1 MRSQAT
7 YHALYRFGLGPKP
20 GEVQHVGNDPRGWL
34 LAQTQHHSLPRELQ
48 ALLTQPIQAVHLAD
62 QSADDKRKLGQFL
75 QDSKQRYVR
84 ESGLRMQVQQH
95 SDQPLQERLVL
106 FWSNHFTV
114 SVQKPILAGLVNR
127 YEVEAIRPNLDR
139 HFEDMLLAVARHPAM
154 LLYLDNM
161 QSVGPDS
168 RAGMRRDKGLNENLA
183 REILELHSLGVSG
196 GYSQQDVIALAKI
209 ITGWSLQRSDG
220 GPQLRYAFRPELHQP
235 GSKTLLG
242 RGIAEGG
249 EDEGVQALRMLAR
262 HPATARHISF
272 KLAQHFVA
280 DQPPEALVERLTKI
294 YLHTNGHLPSLT
306 EALIEAPE
314 AWAQPL
320 SKLKS
325 PYEFALSAL
334 RLSGLTVSPEQVM
347 QGLDALNARPF
358 NASSPAGFADTM
370 DTWSSPDALL
380 KRVTWAG
387 RLGQRLPAVRE
398 PLNYA
403 EQSLGPLLSDSSRLA
418 ISRAETSQQA
428 LGLLLASP
436 EFQRR

>member
-1 MRSQAT
+1 MNSRAT
-7 YHALYRFGLGPKP
+7 FHALYRFGLGPKP
-20 GEVQHVGNDPRGWL
+20 GEVQHIGNDPRGWL
-34 LAQTQHHSLPRELQ
+34 LAQAQHNPLPPELQ
-48 ALLTQPIQAVHLAD
+48 ALVAKPVQHAHLAD
-62 QSADDKRKLGQFL
+62 RSDDDKRKLGQFL
-75 QDSKQRYVR
+75 QDSKQRYIR
-84 ESGLRMQVQQH
+84 DCGLRFQAQQI
-95 SDQPLQERLVL
+95 SSQPLQERLVL
-106 FWSNHFTV
+106 FWSNHFSV

-127 YEVEAIRPNLDR
+127 YEIEAIRPHLNQ
-139 HFEDMLLAVARHPAM
+139 HFEDMLLAVVQHPAM
-154 LLYLDNM
+154 LLYLDNV
-161 QSVGPDS
+161 QSLGPDS
-168 RAGMRRDKGLNENLA
+168 RAGKRRDKGLNENLA
-183 REILELHSLGVSG
+183 REILELHSLGVNG

-242 RGIAEGG
+242 RRIAEGG

-262 HPATARHISF
+262 HPATARHISV

-294 YLHTNGHLPSLT
+294 YLHTNGHLPSLI
-306 EALIEAPE
+306 EALIDAPE

-320 SKLKS
+320 AKLKS

-334 RLSGLTVSPEQVM
+334 RLSALTVSPEHVM

-370 DTWSSPDALL
+370 DTWNSPGALL
-380 KRVTWAG
+380 KRVTWAS
-387 RLGQRLPAVRE
+387 RLGQRLPTVSE
-398 PLNYA
+398 PVSYA
-403 EQSLGPLLSDSSRLA
+403 EQSLGALLSDSSRLA